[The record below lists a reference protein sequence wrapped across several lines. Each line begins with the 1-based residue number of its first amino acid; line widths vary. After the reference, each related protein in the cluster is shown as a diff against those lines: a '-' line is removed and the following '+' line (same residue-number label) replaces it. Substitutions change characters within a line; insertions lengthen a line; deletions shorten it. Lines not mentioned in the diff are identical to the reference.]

1 MTTVQPE
8 LEKMEALMEEMSVTI
23 KNLASL
29 ATAHGLMDPY
39 TNHHLHDAIDG
50 DLQSKPYDET
60 IDILKKVNEGTTP
73 DWPFLNIG

>member
-1 MTTVQPE
+1 MTTIQPE
-8 LEKMEALMEEMSVTI
+8 LEKMEALMEEMSITI

-39 TNHHLHDAIDG
+39 MNHHLHDAIDG

-60 IDILKKVNEGTTP
+60 LGLLKKVNEGVAP
-73 DWPFLNIG
+73 DWTFLHMG